1 MRLVI
6 ITGMSGA
13 GKSTALKMLED
24 VGYFCV
30 DNLPVPLIPKVA
42 DLWKAS
48 GTEIS
53 KAALGVDIRSGQT
66 FHELHKVLDELDG
79 AKIQY
84 EILYLESED
93 DVLIKRYKETRRFH
107 PLAGSQ
113 GRIED
118 GIREERKKLQFLKER
133 ADYIIDTSHM
143 LTRELKA
150 ELNKIF
156 VQNKEYKNL
165 YISVMSF
172 GFKYGIP
179 VDADLV
185 FDVRFLPNPYY
196 IDQLRP
202 KTGNDPEVRDYV
214 MSSKTAVTFLEKL
227 TDMVEFLI
235 PNYIQEGKTQLVI
248 AVGCT
253 GGKHRSVT
261 LANALYQALSKHE
274 NYGIRIEHRDIG
286 KDAVTK
292 AK

>member
-214 MSSKTAVTFLEKL
+214 MSSKTAITFLEKL

>member
-1 MRLVI
+1 
-6 ITGMSGA
+6 
-13 GKSTALKMLED
+13 
-24 VGYFCV
+24 
-30 DNLPVPLIPKVA
+30 
-42 DLWKAS
+42 
-48 GTEIS
+48 
-53 KAALGVDIRSGQT
+53 
-66 FHELHKVLDELDG
+66 
-79 AKIQY
+79 
-84 EILYLESED
+84 
-93 DVLIKRYKETRRFH
+93 
-107 PLAGSQ
+107 
-113 GRIED
+113 
-118 GIREERKKLQFLKER
+118 
-133 ADYIIDTSHM
+133 M
-143 LTRELKA
+143 LTRELKT

-179 VDADLV
+179 ADADLV

>member
-118 GIREERKKLQFLKER
+118 GIRDERKKLQFLKER

-143 LTRELKA
+143 LTRELKT

-179 VDADLV
+179 ADADLV